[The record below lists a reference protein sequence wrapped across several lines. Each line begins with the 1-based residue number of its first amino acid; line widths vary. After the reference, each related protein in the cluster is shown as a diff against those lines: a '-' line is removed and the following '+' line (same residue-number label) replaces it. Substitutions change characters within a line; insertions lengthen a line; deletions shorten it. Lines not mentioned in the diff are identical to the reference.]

1 MKQAVLSSNKV
12 SKNIIVNRSLIDR
25 QYNFR
30 IAFHFFVSNKFAI
43 IGE

>member
-1 MKQAVLSSNKV
+1 MQVYQAIKFQ
-12 SKNIIVNRSLIDR
+12 KNIVVNRSLIDR
-25 QYNFR
+25 QCNFR